1 MGALWFIPRHD
12 GGVTG
17 FTVSELSRQTGV
29 KVPTIHMYLR
39 RGLLPEPIREAGN
52 RFLYDRRHVD
62 VLRLIRLLRERR
74 QLPLDDIARALPSL
88 LAADDEQAFR
98 PEMWEEVFNRHLEA
112 GPETRLLAAAREL
125 FSLRGYAGVGIE
137 DICRQAGV
145 AKGSFYRHFSS
156 KDDVYLAAA
165 RSIPAAVGE
174 SMAGAEVLASEA
186 LALDRLVESTAP
198 VFPLL
203 LEVAT
208 RAMHGEPSHAELIRN
223 VMEHLAE
230 VTSCHLPGRRRS
242 LTSGRRAV
250 ATAFGRLLRTNLG
263 IGVATS

>member
-1 MGALWFIPRHD
+1 MTRTRLMGALWFIPRHD

-17 FTVSELSRQTGV
+17 FTVSELSRQTCV
-29 KVPTIHMYLR
+29 KAPTIHMSLR
-39 RGLLPEPIREAGN
+39 RGLLPDPIRQSGN

-74 QLPLDDIARALPSL
+74 QLPLDDIGRALPSL

-98 PEMWEEVFNRHLEA
+98 AEMWDEVFNRHLEA
-112 GPETRLLAAAREL
+112 GPESRLLAAARQL

-137 DICRQAGV
+137 DICRQAGL

-165 RSIPAAVGE
+165 GSIPTAVGE
-174 SMAGAEVLASEA
+174 SMAGAEDLASEA
-186 LALDRLVESTAP
+186 LALDRLVEAITP

-208 RAMHGEPSHAELIRN
+208 RSLHGAAGHAELIRR

-230 VTSCHLPGRRRS
+230 VASCHSPGRRRS
-242 LTSGRRAV
+242 LTNGRRAV
-250 ATAFGRLLRTNLG
+250 
-263 IGVATS
+263 

>member
-1 MGALWFIPRHD
+1 M
-12 GGVTG
+12 
-17 FTVSELSRQTGV
+17 SELSRQTGV

-39 RGLLPEPIREAGN
+39 RGLLPDPIRQSGN

-74 QLPLDDIARALPSL
+74 QLPLDDIGRALPSL

-98 PEMWEEVFNRHLEA
+98 AEMWDEVFNRHLEA
-112 GPETRLLAAAREL
+112 GPESRLLAAARQL

-137 DICRQAGV
+137 DICRQAGL

-165 RSIPAAVGE
+165 RSIPVAVGE
-174 SMAGAEVLASEA
+174 AMSGAETLPSEA

-203 LEVAT
+203 LEVGT
-208 RAMHGEPSHAELIRN
+208 RAMHGEPGHAELMPQI
-223 VMEHLAE
+223 MERLAE
-230 VTSCHLPGRRRS
+230 STAGHLPGRRRS
-242 LTSGRRAV
+242 LAGGRRAV

-263 IGVATS
+263 VDLGSS

>member
-29 KVPTIHMYLR
+29 KIPTIHMYLR
-39 RGLLPEPIREAGN
+39 RGLLPDPIRVSEN

-74 QLPLDDIARALPSL
+74 QLPLDDIQRALPGL

-98 PEMWEEVFNRHLEA
+98 PEMWDEVFNRHLEA

-137 DICRQAGV
+137 DICRRAGL

-165 RSIPAAVGE
+165 RSIPSAVGA
-174 SMAGAEVLASEA
+174 SMAGAESLGSEA
-186 LALDRLVESTAP
+186 LAMDRLVESMTP

-203 LEVAT
+203 VEVAA
-208 RAMHGEPSHAELIRN
+208 RALHDEPGHPELIRD
-223 VMEHLAE
+223 VMERLAE
-230 VTSCHLPGRRRS
+230 ETSCHLPGRRRS
-242 LTSGRRAV
+242 PPGGRRAV

-263 IGVATS
+263 IGVASS